1 MKRGIAMA
9 IKENKPNSLNKFLVI
24 WSGELLSTIGSGLT
38 SFGLGVWM
46 FEKTG
51 LATTFALTVLCAYLP
66 NILISPFAGT
76 LVDRWNRRL
85 IMIISDTGDAIVT
98 LVVVLLL
105 HNNLLEIWHIYLI
118 VGISAIFSTFQ
129 ELAFAAGVTMLV
141 PKKDLARSGGLMQ
154 MGQAI
159 QLTISP
165 ILAGLLY
172 AKIGLY
178 GIIFIDFITYF
189 FALTALFLIQIPQ
202 PESNQS
208 TDKNSTGSFWRD
220 TLLGGHYLLSQKGLL
235 ALTLFFIP
243 VNFLLNFP
251 AVLLGPLVL
260 SFSTTTV
267 YGLIQTVSGI
277 GMIGGSLLMGIWGD
291 KIKNRTRAIICFV
304 LFSAFGLGLL
314 GIQPK
319 ILWICLGYSIIL
331 FCIPFISGTMQGIFQ
346 DKVEPSVQ
354 GRVFAFKSL
363 LSRSLLP
370 LAYLMAGILADKIF
384 NPLLMPNGKLSKGTI
399 GSIIGIGPGRGIGLM
414 FIISAVFLFFVCIMA
429 WKNTDINST
438 ETG

>member
-1 MKRGIAMA
+1 MT
-9 IKENKPNSLNKFLVI
+9 IKGSEPKSLNKFFVI
-24 WSGELLSTIGSGLT
+24 WLGELMSTVGSGLT

-51 LATTFALTVLCAYLP
+51 LAITFALTVLCAYLP
-66 NILISPFAGT
+66 NILIMPFAGV
-76 LVDRWNRRL
+76 LVDRWNRRTT
-85 IMIISDTGDAIVT
+85 MIISDTGEAIVT
-98 LVVVLLL
+98 LAVVILL
-105 HNNLLEIWHIYLI
+105 HKGLLEIWHIYLI
-118 VGISAIFSTFQ
+118 VGISAILATFQ
-129 ELAFAAGVTMLV
+129 ELSYTAGVTMLV

-178 GIIFIDFITYF
+178 GIIFIDFVTYF
-189 FALTALFLIQIPQ
+189 FAIITLFLIQIPQ
-202 PESNQS
+202 PESQS
-208 TDKNSTGSFWRD
+208 IDTNSTSSFWRD
-220 TLLGGHYLLSQKGLL
+220 TLLGWRYLLSQKGLL

-243 VNFLLNFP
+243 VNFFLNFP
-251 AVLLGPLVL
+251 AVLFGPLIL

-267 YGLIQTVSGI
+267 YGLIQTIAGV

-291 KIKNRTRAIICFV
+291 KIKNRIRSIISFV

-319 ILWICLGYSIIL
+319 IIWICLGYSIVL
-331 FCIPFISGTMQGIFQ
+331 FCIPFISGTTQGIFQ
-346 DKVEPSVQ
+346 DKVEPSIQ
-354 GRVFAFKSL
+354 GRVFAFRTL

-370 LAYLMAGILADKIF
+370 LAYLSAGILADKVF
-384 NPLLMPNGKLSKGTI
+384 NPLLEPNGELSKGTI

-414 FIISAVFLFFVCIMA
+414 FIISAVFLFLVCIMA
-429 WKNTDINST
+429 WKNHDINSI
-438 ETG
+438 EIS